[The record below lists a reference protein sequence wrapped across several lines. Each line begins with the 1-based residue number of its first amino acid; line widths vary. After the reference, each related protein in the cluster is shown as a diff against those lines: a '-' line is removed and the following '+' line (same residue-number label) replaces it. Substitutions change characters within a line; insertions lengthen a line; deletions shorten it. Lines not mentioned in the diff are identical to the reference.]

1 MRISRD
7 NWMGASPS
15 WIQMVLLSGPMART
29 ASTDPVAYADMRT
42 SMCDWRIA
50 TALERFSPDQIDR
63 NGFGPG
69 GRI

>member
-1 MRISRD
+1 MGVSRD

-15 WIQMVLLSGPMART
+15 WIQMVLLSGSMTCA
-29 ASTDPVAYADMRT
+29 AGKDPLAHADMRT

-50 TALERFSPDQIDR
+50 TALERFPADQIDR